1 MLTNFICFIIGAF
14 TGMLLTCL
22 AVAAS
27 REDEYK

>member
-1 MLTNFICFIIGAF
+1 MFLNFICFVLGAF

-22 AVAAS
+22 AVVAG